1 MYSGSLEPIS
11 DQFPVFL
18 LGKEDE
24 ESHSKTY
31 SIKSRSFSTPR
42 TRTGTNGQRLSIV
55 ILVGRYILGSLAIL
69 RGLHKRN
76 II

>member
-24 ESHSKTY
+24 ESHSKRIQ
-31 SIKSRSFSTPR
+31 SSQDHS
-42 TRTGTNGQRLSIV
+42 Q
-55 ILVGRYILGSLAIL
+55 
-69 RGLHKRN
+69 HH
-76 II
+76 